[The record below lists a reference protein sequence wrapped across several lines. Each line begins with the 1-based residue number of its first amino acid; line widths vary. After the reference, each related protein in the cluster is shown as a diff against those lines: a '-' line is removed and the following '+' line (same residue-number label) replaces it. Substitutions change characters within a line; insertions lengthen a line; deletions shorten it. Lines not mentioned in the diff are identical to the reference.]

1 MKAISAGRAART
13 ATALAHAQT
22 MLKKLRL
29 KQVALKQDEF
39 DKLVATA
46 GRTLNSSSAKEVLEF
61 MESQEYPKV
70 APTTRTYN
78 TVLKSLSREGRHA
91 SVVSVFQHM
100 DTLNLVDTRS
110 YDIALDSCGWHGDVA
125 RARLLLF
132 DMDRRGIPRSTASY
146 QGAIHACIQS
156 HNISQALRFWDRMIN
171 TDGLHPTVHAYT
183 QLLSVLSPNN
193 RGGRSSTVDHSTLVT
208 HFNEAFGTYGLQPT
222 RKMALLV
229 LNALPVECIFPW
241 LESLKE
247 RNLAV
252 RMDGAI
258 YVAAMNKAD
267 LAGKVDVVVDCLSLY
282 FQRRQSKLEH
292 VLPLLRGLHLT
303 PRGVDAVVSHVWS
316 TFHEISPHTP
326 TFNVLLTMLGRANFK
341 ANVLSTMET
350 MVLASHADH
359 HSFRI
364 ALTYCAVQDRLT
376 VLSWL
381 ESYELPPT
389 ITDSVVAWNSALHA
403 CCLRGQ
409 MDLAELIFE
418 YMPVLPNAASYGILF
433 KGYAK
438 QPFTPA
444 LAAVVRQHYHSMCQ
458 EQLTPTTSGL
468 FCFVQCLRPRDVLP
482 FLDALFRAAKTQP
495 VSRDVCH
502 SALDVCRVHALWE
515 DAIAIAGLMTR
526 HNVVPTHETHSVV
539 LLACANAGQF
549 DAAMTYLHS
558 SVAGDAAATTSARSP
573 NAVSH
578 KYATA
583 TITDVFNAAIEV
595 CAKTKHVDEATALY
609 EGLQKMGLTPTSTT
623 VTRYIKLLAST
634 GDIAAARQLLLDW
647 HTSSTELEMD
657 IAPYNALLS
666 ACCAQR
672 DVDMAFTIL
681 EDLQGRTSRAG
692 GGPGTKWRATTTD
705 SWIVTPD
712 IYTYGHLLHALLQS
726 DARCV
731 DDMQRL
737 LQDLIG
743 QGIEL
748 SVVPFTLVMIK
759 CLKKGVPRTAL
770 DVYDSMLIQHNV
782 LPDHVAF
789 LVYVDAWKHCLETPT
804 QASNAPIE
812 LSVVTRRL
820 LDSKWGLLH
829 ATDKDEAPVL
839 VLRVLQLFHVLW
851 TQRDLNLV
859 DDARSFLD
867 MVATMEDDENELPC
881 STKKT
886 KLLLGDSY
894 AVVMRLLNEA
904 GRAAESISLVGEM
917 KARSTPLSVDC
928 YVEWM
933 VALEEAE
940 RWPESTDVFMEM
952 RRSCGPTSAS
962 VDQLSRTY
970 MGRQFLRSNSVSTL
984 GKDAQNFKTK

>member
-1 MKAISAGRAART
+1 
-13 ATALAHAQT
+13 

-515 DAIAIAGLMTR
+515 DAIAIAGLMTS
-526 HNVVPTHETHSVV
+526 HFQPGLYLTVVHGV
-539 LLACANAGQF
+539 
-549 DAAMTYLHS
+549 
-558 SVAGDAAATTSARSP
+558 
-573 NAVSH
+573 
-578 KYATA
+578 
-583 TITDVFNAAIEV
+583 
-595 CAKTKHVDEATALY
+595 
-609 EGLQKMGLTPTSTT
+609 GLQKMGLTPTSTT

-681 EDLQGRTSRAG
+681 EDLQGRTSH
-692 GGPGTKWRATTTD
+692 
-705 SWIVTPD
+705 

-782 LPDHVAF
+782 LPDH
-789 LVYVDAWKHCLETPT
+789 TPT